1 MSHPPPSTPG
11 PAGDHEHSV
20 RVWDPFVRLFH
31 WSLVGCVLLNLCV
44 LEKGEGPHRWVGYVA
59 AGLVLARIVW
69 GFIGP
74 RHARFSDFF
83 PTPRRLAAH
92 LRALREGRHVRYLG
106 HNPLGALMMLALM
119 ALVLAL
125 GLTGWLQGIDTYWG
139 QAWLEELHEALVN
152 ALMLATGLHATAALV
167 MGQFED
173 VSLVRAMFTGVKRFR
188 R

>member
-1 MSHPPPSTPG
+1 MNHPSPPLPG
-11 PAGDHEHSV
+11 PARAHEHSV

-31 WSLVGCVLLNLCV
+31 WSLVACVGLNLFV
-44 LEKGEGPHRWVGYVA
+44 LEEGEGPHRWTGYVA
-59 AGLVLARIVW
+59 AGLVLARCVW

-74 RHARFSDFF
+74 RHARFADFF
-83 PTPRRLAAH
+83 PTPRRIAAH
-92 LRALREGRHVRYLG
+92 LRALREGRHVEYLG

-125 GLTGWLQGIDTYWG
+125 GLTGWLQGTDAYWR
-139 QAWLEELHEALVN
+139 QEWLEELHEALAN
-152 ALMLATGLHATAALV
+152 TLMLAIGLHATAALV
-167 MGQFED
+167 MGQFEG